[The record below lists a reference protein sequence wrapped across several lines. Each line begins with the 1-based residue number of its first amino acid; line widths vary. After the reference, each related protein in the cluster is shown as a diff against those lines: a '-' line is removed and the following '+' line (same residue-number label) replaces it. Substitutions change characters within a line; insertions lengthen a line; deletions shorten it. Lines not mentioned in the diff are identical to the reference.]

1 MISDLSEIE
10 ILNYI
15 MTSEFQD
22 GLTPDEFRLLII
34 RLRNFYRVSNSKVE
48 TLKSEI
54 DGKKKEIDD
63 MINLYTIEIENLNTI
78 NKSITE
84 EMQKIYSRK
93 LSIGKIISGKIN
105 KNVK

>member
-48 TLKSEI
+48 TLKSEKER
-54 DGKKKEIDD
+54 KKKEIDD

-93 LSIGKIISGKIN
+93 LSIGERISGKIN

>member
-1 MISDLSEIE
+1 MISELSEIE

-93 LSIGKIISGKIN
+93 LSIGERISGKIN

>member
-93 LSIGKIISGKIN
+93 LSIGERISGKIN

>member
-34 RLRNFYRVSNSKVE
+34 RLKNFYRVSNSKVE

-93 LSIGKIISGKIN
+93 LSIGERISGKIN